1 MNWVDLAIVFVMILA
16 IWFGWHRG
24 FILGSLDLLTW
35 AGSLILGYVFYSYT
49 VSALDSFFDLGI
61 YTDRH

>member
-1 MNWVDLAIVFVMILA
+1 MNWVDLALVFVMLLA

-35 AGSLILGYVFYSYT
+35 AGSLVLGYLFYPYT
-49 VSALDSFFDLGI
+49 VQLMDRFFDPGV
-61 YTDRH
+61 